1 MIQRFAN
8 NPIITPDDVKP
19 SREDF
24 EVMCAFNA
32 GATRYGNEIILLLRV
47 AERPLPRQGYIATA
61 TLNLES
67 GQIEPMYINLDDPK
81 LQYDDPRG
89 FTYKGTFYLTS
100 ISHLR
105 LATSTDGCHFRIA
118 EKPTLKPETAY
129 ETYGVEDPRITR
141 LNDWYYVNYSGISPR
156 GVLTALA
163 RTRDFQSFER
173 LGVMFAPDNKD
184 IAIFPE
190 KINGRYY
197 AFHRPSM
204 KQIGAP
210 SMWLASSENL
220 IDWGRH
226 EFVIGPRPGMWDSE
240 RVGCGAAPIRTSE
253 GWLELYHAS
262 DEKVRYCTGAVLLDL
277 EEPWK
282 VIARSHEPFMFP
294 ETTYETEGM
303 MPNVVFHNGLIE
315 NGDGTLT
322 LYYGST
328 DDKTCGALV
337 SVTDI
342 LDSLRPV
349 EMCTSAVGE
358 NIK

>member
-1 MIQRFAN
+1 MIKRFIE
-8 NPIITPDDVKP
+8 NPILSKHDVKP
-19 SREDF
+19 SRDDF
-24 EVMCAFNA
+24 EVMCAFNV
-32 GATRYGNEIILLLRV
+32 GATRFNDEVVLLVRV
-47 AERPLPRQGYIATA
+47 AERPIPRPGYVATA
-61 TLNLES
+61 TLNVES
-67 GQIEPMYINLDDPK
+67 GRIESMYVKRDDPG
-81 LQYDDPRG
+81 LHMVDPRV
-89 FTYKGTFYLTS
+89 FTYKGVLYLTS

-105 LATSTDGCHFRIA
+105 LATSKDGRHFNVA
-118 EKPTLKPETAY
+118 GKPTFAPATSY

-141 LNDWYYVNYSGISPR
+141 LGDWYYVNYSGISLR

-163 RTRDFQSFER
+163 RTRDFIQFER

-197 AFHRPSM
+197 TFHRPSM
-204 KQIGAP
+204 KQFGAP

-226 EFVIGPRPGMWDSE
+226 EYVIGPRPGMWDSE
-240 RVGCGAAPIRTSE
+240 RVGCGAAPIRTPE

-282 VIARSHEPFMFP
+282 VIARSREPFLFP
-294 ETTYETEGM
+294 EAPYEMEGM
-303 MPNVVFHNGLIE
+303 MPNVVFHNGLVE

-322 LYYGST
+322 LYYGAT
-328 DDKTCGALV
+328 DDKTCGAV
-337 SVTDI
+337 VAVADI
-342 LDSLRPV
+342 LNSLKAGV
-349 EMCTSAVGE
+349 TQ
-358 NIK
+358 